1 MGFMSGSLK
10 LWLLR
15 ELARNAAPRDKEK
28 PWAAWTHCAGTDLE
42 HGDILQRVWSPG
54 TADTSRTKR
63 RDF

>member
-10 LWLLR
+10 LWLQR

-42 HGDILQRVWSPG
+42 HGDILQRVESWH
-54 TADTSRTKR
+54 SRH
-63 RDF
+63 